1 MKELS
6 RSSSGSLLQ
15 SLHSDVQAPAP
26 YSEDILL
33 LSTFAAGTTHVVGI
47 EELEPFLQPGD
58 RVKLVRV
65 PDNPSDP
72 NAIKLYSRD
81 GVKLG
86 YVPRQENRI
95 LARLMDAGKLLYAV
109 IREKSWRGDWL
120 QLGIDIYMT
129 ED

>member
-6 RSSSGSLLQ
+6 RIASGSLLQ
-15 SLHSDVQAPAP
+15 TLHSEVQAPAP

-33 LSTFAAGTTHVVGI
+33 LSTFAAGTTHVAGI
-47 EELEPFLQPGD
+47 EELEPFLQPGE

-72 NAIKLYSRD
+72 NAIKLYTRD

-86 YVPRQENRI
+86 YVPRQENQI

-109 IREKSWRGDWL
+109 IREKSWRGAWL

>member
-1 MKELS
+1 MKEIS
-6 RSSSGSLLQ
+6 RLTSGSLLQ
-15 SLHSDVQAPAP
+15 TLHSEVQLPAP

-33 LSTFAAGTTHVVGI
+33 LSTFVAGTTHVAGI
-47 EELEPFLQPGD
+47 EELEPFLKPGD

-65 PDNPSDP
+65 PDNPSDS
-72 NAIKLYSRD
+72 NAIKLYTRD

-86 YVPRQENRI
+86 YVSRRENQI

-109 IREKSWRGDWL
+109 IREKSWSGDWL